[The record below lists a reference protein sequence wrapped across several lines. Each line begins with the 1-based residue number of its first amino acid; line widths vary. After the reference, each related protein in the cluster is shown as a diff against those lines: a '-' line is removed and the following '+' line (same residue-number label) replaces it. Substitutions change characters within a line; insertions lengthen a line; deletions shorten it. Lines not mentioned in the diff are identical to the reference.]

1 LIVSIAV
8 ALPSSPLRAAPLR
21 AAVEPLVVNI
31 GVVGPGKVGSAFL
44 AQLRLAAPR
53 LLRECGL
60 QLRLRA
66 VSDSRHM
73 WLDCDDDALNSR
85 THGAQTWRPTELN
98 EFAAYVAGH
107 DGEVAVLADCS
118 ASDKVADHYAGWL
131 GAGIHVVTP
140 NKRAAS
146 GPLQRWRE
154 IAMASDASGARLH
167 YEGTVGAGLPVV
179 QTLRDLIDTGD
190 ELTAVEGMLSG
201 TLAWLFNRFDGSVPF
216 SALVREAHDMGY
228 TEPDP
233 RDDLS
238 GMDVARKLVIL
249 AREAGVPLSLDDVAV
264 RSLIPAALA
273 GCSREDFMEN
283 LAAMDAPMADLLAEA
298 RAAGGV
304 LRHVARLNGRHASV
318 GVQVIGADH
327 AFAHSRLT
335 DNVVRFATRRYCD
348 NALVVQGPGAG
359 PEVTAAAVFTD
370 LLRVAGAMGVKRC
383 AC

>member
-1 LIVSIAV
+1 MSIAV
-8 ALPSSPLRAAPLR
+8 APPHSPLRAVPLR
-21 AAVEPLVVNI
+21 AVVAPFVVNI
-31 GVVGPGKVGSAFL
+31 GVIGPGKVGSAL
-44 AQLRLAAPR
+44 LTQLRLAGPR
-53 LLRECGL
+53 LLRDCNLE
-60 QLRLRA
+60 LRLRA

-85 THGAQTWRPTELN
+85 THGAQIWRPAELD
-98 EFAAYVAGH
+98 EFAAYVAGER
-107 DGEVAVLADCS
+107 GEAAVLADCS
-118 ASDKVADHYAGWL
+118 ASDIVADRYAGWL

-146 GPLQRWRE
+146 GPLDRWRR
-154 IAMASDASGARLH
+154 IGAAASASGARLH

-190 ELTAVEGMLSG
+190 ELMAVEGMLSG

-216 SALVREAHDMGY
+216 SALVREAHGMGY

-249 AREAGVPLSLDDVAV
+249 SREAGLPLSLEDVAV
-264 RSLIPAALA
+264 RSLIPDELA
-273 GCSREDFMEN
+273 HCAREDFMEN
-283 LAAMDAPMADLLAEA
+283 LEAMDGPMSDLLAQA
-298 RAAGGV
+298 RAQGGV
-304 LRHVARLNGRHASV
+304 LRHVARLDGRHASV
-318 GVQVIGADH
+318 GVQVIGPDH

>member
-1 LIVSIAV
+1 MSIAV
-8 ALPSSPLRAAPLR
+8 ALPRSPLRVAPVR
-21 AAVEPLVVNI
+21 AAVAPLVVNI

-44 AQLRLAAPR
+44 TQLRLAAPR
-53 LLRECGL
+53 LLRECNL
-60 QLRLRA
+60 QLSLRA

-73 WLDCDDDALNSR
+73 WLDCDDDALNGR
-85 THGAQTWRPTELN
+85 LHGAQIWRPAELD
-98 EFAAYVAGH
+98 EFAAYVAGRE
-107 DGEVAVLADCS
+107 GEVAVLADCT
-118 ASDKVADHYAGWL
+118 ASDLVANHYAGWL
-131 GAGIHVVTP
+131 AAGIHIVTP

-146 GPLQRWRE
+146 GPLDRWHR
-154 IAMASDASGARLH
+154 IARASDASGARLH

-190 ELTAVEGMLSG
+190 ELLAVEGMLSG

-216 SALVREAHDMGY
+216 SSLVREAHAMGY

-249 AREAGVPLSLDDVAV
+249 AREAGVALSLDDVGV
-264 RSLIPAALA
+264 RSLIPAELA
-273 GCSREDFMEN
+273 DCSRDDFMEN
-283 LAAMDAPMADLLAEA
+283 LAAMDAPMAALLADA
-298 RAAGGV
+298 RAKGGV
-304 LRHVARLNGRHASV
+304 LRHVARLDGREASV
-318 GVQVIGADH
+318 SVQVIGMDH

>member
-1 LIVSIAV
+1 MSIAI
-8 ALPSSPLRAAPLR
+8 APSHSLLRAAPLR
-21 AAVEPLVVNI
+21 AVAPPFVVNI
-31 GVVGPGKVGSAFL
+31 GVIGPGKVGSAL
-44 AQLRLAAPR
+44 LTQLRLAAPR
-53 LLRECGL
+53 LLRDCNLE
-60 QLRLRA
+60 LRLRA

-73 WLDCDDDALNSR
+73 WLDCDDDALNGR
-85 THGAQTWRPTELN
+85 THGAQIWRPAELD
-98 EFAAYVAGH
+98 EFAAYVAGDH
-107 DGEVAVLADCS
+107 GETAVLADCT
-118 ASDKVADHYAGWL
+118 ASDIVADRYAGWL
-131 GAGIHVVTP
+131 AAGIHVVTP

-146 GPLQRWRE
+146 GPMDRWRK
-154 IAMASDASGARLH
+154 IGAAALASGARLH

-201 TLAWLFNRFDGSVPF
+201 TLAWLFNRFDGAVPF
-216 SALVREAHDMGY
+216 SVLVREAHAMGY

-249 AREAGVPLSLDDVAV
+249 AREAGLPLSLEDVAV
-264 RSLIPAALA
+264 RSLIPAELA
-273 GCSREDFMEN
+273 ACSRDDFMEN
-283 LAAMDAPMADLLAEA
+283 LEAMDGPMALLLAEA
-298 RAAGGV
+298 RMAGGV
-304 LRHVARLNGRHASV
+304 LRHVAQLEGRQASV
-318 GVQVIGADH
+318 GVQAIGPDH